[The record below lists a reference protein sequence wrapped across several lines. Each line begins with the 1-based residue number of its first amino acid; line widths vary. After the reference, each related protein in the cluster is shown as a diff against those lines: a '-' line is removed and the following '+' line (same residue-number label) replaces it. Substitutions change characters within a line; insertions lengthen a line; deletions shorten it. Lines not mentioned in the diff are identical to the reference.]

1 MQMEYILIFI
11 QVTLQFT
18 AKNIIIFRTY
28 FRYSQKIT
36 LVTLNLTFL
45 GVGYIHT
52 IGKNVPPV
60 DLYVIKNVHFQTA
73 ASYPTSTV

>member
-52 IGKNVPPV
+52 IRTM
-60 DLYVIKNVHFQTA
+60 YRQ
-73 ASYPTSTV
+73 